1 LQEKLFSL
9 SQILGTLYKV
19 KNKKAQKRYIYD
31 KSYLGFLGSR
41 WLKISFVVLPFIMY
55 FVTFNPVS
63 FAYLGIAQAVVVFI
77 VLLVTSM
84 QLVFLLSY
92 FNNKKALRLIEESW
106 KNFFPTVELEQVIS
120 SGATPYKDFI
130 EKYNVLLEMDL
141 NEEAL
146 IIKMNDIFKTMQE
159 ENSEL
164 FERMNRY

>member
-19 KNKKAQKRYIYD
+19 KNKKAKKRYIYD
-31 KSYLGFLGSR
+31 KSHLGLIGSK
-41 WLKISFVVLPFIMY
+41 WLKLSFFVLPFIMY
-55 FVTFNPVS
+55 LITFNPIS
-63 FAYLGIAQAVVVFI
+63 FEYLGIAQAVVVFI
-77 VLLVTSM
+77 VLLVVSM

-92 FNNKKALRLIEESW
+92 FNNKKVLRLIEESW
-106 KNFFPTVELEQVIS
+106 KKIFPTVELEQVIS

-130 EKYNVLLEMDL
+130 KKYNVLLEMNL

-146 IIKMNDIFKTMQE
+146 SIKMNEMFKAMQE

-164 FERMNRY
+164 FERMNPR